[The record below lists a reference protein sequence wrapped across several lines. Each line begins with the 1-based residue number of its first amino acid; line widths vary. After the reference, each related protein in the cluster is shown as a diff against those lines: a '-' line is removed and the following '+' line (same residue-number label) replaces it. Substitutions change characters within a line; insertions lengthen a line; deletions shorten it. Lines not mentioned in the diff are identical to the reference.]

1 MHNHKAVDMTKYFL
15 ISFFTL
21 TIIYSAEAQQ
31 LSSTQLDS
39 LYYLVMQTRRP
50 YLLGNKQ
57 HLLSIDTTHVKCG
70 FGLISEVKTHFRLFS
85 LQQQEVLR
93 SLLNRPSSD
102 TSFVTPNGFF
112 RVHFTKTEFPNYIPP
127 QIRDTLEAPYVKK
140 YQEIYLD
147 SLSVALDSA
156 YNFEVN
162 YLGYP
167 PPPSDFGAGGD
178 NKYDIYITSLGNE
191 YGETDPD
198 SLIPGTNQQY
208 TSYMMINNDFKG
220 FPTQG
225 IDAARVTV
233 AHEFHHSIQAGD
245 YIFRYDSDAFF
256 YELTSTSMEHFVYPS
271 IKDYYQYLPSYFNN
285 TENSMSINGSNQEY
299 ALAIWNIFQK
309 DRFGF
314 GIIKNEWELMPQM
327 RAMDAINSA
336 IQNYGS
342 SFGGEL
348 NKFGVWMYYTNYRA
362 IPGKYFKDASGY
374 PLVRPVA
381 NLDFSSTSF
390 PVKLS
395 TASSSNCFLT
405 IVNRTNV
412 DTLVTVITNSDVQNA
427 IDSNSS
433 VYPFQ
438 FGLYNQQVA
447 GANKLTNNYY
457 TTFAADK
464 NSFWLTAEILN
475 GDTVNQ
481 GQSIASPVNFAFPS
495 PFNYYKNSSIYIP
508 VTPDQTP
515 EVSLYIYSISMNLV
529 YSTNEMIISYYGQKV
544 VKWNG
549 RNNNNEKLPSG
560 VYLYITKCGNNI
572 SKGKLVIFN
581 E

>member
-1 MHNHKAVDMTKYFL
+1 MIKYFV
-15 ISFFTL
+15 ISFL
-21 TIIYSAEAQQ
+21 AMTIFSSIEAQQ
-31 LSSTQLDS
+31 LNVSQLDS
-39 LYYLVMQTRRP
+39 LYNLVVMTRSP
-50 YLLGNKQ
+50 NLLGNKQ
-57 HLLSIDTTHVKCG
+57 RLLSMDTTHIKCG
-70 FGLISEVKTHFRLFS
+70 FGLISEVKTHLRLFS
-85 LQQQEVLR
+85 KQQQAILQK
-93 SLLNRPSSD
+93 LLDRPPSD

-112 RVHFTKTEFPNYIPP
+112 RVHFTKSEFPNYIPP
-127 QIRDTLEAPYVKK
+127 QIRDTLESVYVQK
-140 YQEIYLD
+140 YEEIYLD
-147 SLSVALDSA
+147 SLSIALDSA

-167 PPPSDFGAGGD
+167 PPPSDNGAGGD
-178 NKYDIYITSLGNE
+178 NKYDIYISYLGNE

-198 SLIPGTNQQY
+198 SLIPGTNQRY
-208 TSYMMINNDFKG
+208 TSYMMINNDYTG

-285 TENSMSINGSNQEY
+285 TENSFSNNGGNQEY

-309 DRFGF
+309 DRFGY
-314 GIIKNEWELMPQM
+314 GIIKSEWELMPQM
-327 RAMDAINSA
+327 RAMNAINTG

-348 NKFGVWMYYTNYRA
+348 NKFGVWMYFTNYRA
-362 IPGKYFKDASGY
+362 IPGEYFKDASGY

-381 NLDFSSTSF
+381 TLDYSATSF
-390 PVKLS
+390 PLKLS
-395 TASSSNCFLT
+395 TSPSSNSFIT

-412 DTLVTVITNSDVQNA
+412 DTLVTIVTNSDVQNA
-427 IDSNSS
+427 IDSISA

-438 FGLYNQQVA
+438 FGLYSQPVD
-447 GANKLTNNYY
+447 GAIKLTNNYY
-457 TTFAADK
+457 STFSADK

-475 GDTVNQ
+475 GDTIQ
-481 GQSIASPVNFAFPS
+481 EGQSLAAPVNFAFPS
-495 PFNYYKNSSIYIP
+495 PFNYNKNSSIYIP
-508 VTPDQTP
+508 VTPDQTI
-515 EVSLYIYSISMNLV
+515 EVNLYVYSVSMNLV
-529 YSTNEMIISYYGQKV
+529 YSTNQAIINYYGQKV
-544 VKWNG
+544 IRWNG
-549 RNNNNEKLPSG
+549 RKADNEKLPSG
-560 VYLYITKCGNNI
+560 VYLYVTKCGNNI